1 MLLIFLDGTDMCLG
15 MFQSK
20 YKCTPK
26 KKKKTQKALNAL
38 YLRDRDGSL
47 GQEINMLRTETND
60 LLDSEEIV
68 WHLIKSAMVGPWRWQ
83 TQSIFTQKLLRE
95 RRNTPSPRLWMKTG
109 IGVNPLMA

>member
-1 MLLIFLDGTDMCLG
+1 
-15 MFQSK
+15 MFGHV
-20 YKCTPK
+20 PK
-26 KKKKTQKALNAL
+26 QIQIHTQKKKKTQKALNAL

-83 TQSIFTQKLLRE
+83 TQSIFAQKLLKE
-95 RRNTPSPRLWMKTG
+95 RRNTPSRHHHDYG
-109 IGVNPLMA
+109 